1 MQSKDYFK
9 NKARKL
15 AKQTW
20 AGPGKFGVF
29 IVLCIIIVATFE
41 SLGLSNREKNL
52 ELRTVQSVVIP
63 VNYNPDK
70 VTVEVNNN
78 NNELSGEAGV
88 ESFQEKLKISAQID
102 FEKKTLEREN
112 ILLYGAVDQYLFEH
126 KNYIENYENLS
137 TTEQKTKFFMSL
149 ILNKSEDIINSNAED
164 SFYIDI

>member
-52 ELRTVQSVVIP
+52 EMRSVQNIVIP
-63 VNYNPDK
+63 VNEK
-70 VTVEVNNN
+70 VTIDVEQNLKEA
-78 NNELSGEAGV
+78 EL
-88 ESFQEKLKISAQID
+88 QEKLKMSTEVD
-102 FEKKTLEREN
+102 FQRKILEREN
-112 ILLYGAVDQYLFEH
+112 ILLYGAVEQYLFEH
-126 KNYIENYENLS
+126 QAYLKNYEADISQDE
-137 TTEQKTKFFMSL
+137 KTKFFLSL
-149 ILNKSEDIINSNAED
+149 ILKKTDELVDSNPLDLVVFDI
-164 SFYIDI
+164 

>member
-29 IVLCIIIVATFE
+29 IVLCIIVVATFE

-52 ELRTVQSVVIP
+52 EFRNVQNIVIP
-63 VNYNPDK
+63 VTEK
-70 VTVEVNNN
+70 ITVEVEQGK
-78 NNELSGEAGV
+78 NEEKIAEL
-88 ESFQEKLKISAQID
+88 QEKLKISAHID
-102 FEKKTLEREN
+102 FEKKILEREN

-126 KNYIENYENLS
+126 QLYLDTMNKWTS
-137 TTEQKTKFFMSL
+137 AEQKTKYLMSH
-149 ILNKSEDIINSNAED
+149 ILNLGQEILEENAKSEDVFI
-164 SFYIDI
+164 FDI